1 MVIIVWLKVNTL
13 EIKKKIEGPSQK
25 KKKKNIYYNKDLKGN
40 YKTEKYSV
48 QNKDFTVVGSIV
60 EWTWH
65 RK

>member
-13 EIKKKIEGPSQK
+13 EIKKKNRRSKPK
-25 KKKKNIYYNKDLKGN
+25 KKKKNVYYNKDLKGN
-40 YKTEKYSV
+40 YKTEKYSI

>member
-25 KKKKNIYYNKDLKGN
+25 KKNVYYNKDLKGN
-40 YKTEKYSV
+40 YKTEKYSI